1 MKILRF
7 VALLALAGIVTL
19 SLLPSEALAA
29 FAPTRI
35 LNLFVINKLLVGSVT
50 EANAIT
56 KVFSASGTVD
66 FASTSVGRVE
76 SSGITVTGAVAG
88 DTCVVGTTTAAGALA
103 AQYTCYVSAA
113 DTVKIVFNPL
123 SHQRGSVVLDG
134 GSPSQMDAT
143 GITAS
148 SNCTCAPVGATAAI
162 AAAGCATSLT
172 STTLTVTGPNTVDTT
187 VNYDCVAPV
196 NPASGT
202 FYVRVFSAQ

>member
-1 MKILRF
+1 MKRALLF
-7 VALLALAGIVTL
+7 VTGLVLLAGLALAASPTIQAVPWVFKGGLWVA
-19 SLLPSEALAA
+19 SGDVAA
-29 FAPTRI
+29 NKVTRI
-35 LNLFVINKLLVGSVT
+35 LGK
-50 EANAIT
+50 
-56 KVFSASGTVD
+56 SATVD

-76 SSGITVTGAVAG
+76 SSGITVTGALVG
-88 DTCVVGTTTAAGALA
+88 DTCTVGTTAAAGALA

-134 GSPSQMDAT
+134 GSPSRMDAT

-196 NPASGT
+196 DPASGT
-202 FYVRVFSAQ
+202 FYVRVFSVQ